1 MTINGTLASM
11 DRFNTSSA
19 RSPPTNIRENGNRH
33 NANAQN
39 KRLAFN
45 GSPITFSEMQLKYM
59 NLNQMLLLRI
69 RMQKSRTI
77 QQLMMKMVIDALLE

>member
-1 MTINGTLASM
+1 MA
-11 DRFNTSSA
+11 
-19 RSPPTNIRENGNRH
+19 
-33 NANAQN
+33 
-39 KRLAFN
+39 
-45 GSPITFSEMQLKYM
+45 PITFSEMQLKYM

>member
-11 DRFNTSSA
+11 DAAFNTSSA

-45 GSPITFSEMQLKYM
+45 GSPITFSEMP
-59 NLNQMLLLRI
+59 
-69 RMQKSRTI
+69 
-77 QQLMMKMVIDALLE
+77 A

>member
-45 GSPITFSEMQLKYM
+45 GSPITFLRWLKYM